1 MGFEERRLCEYPH
14 NGTLRAAGLLKTF
27 TSPFSPWGSQGIIGY
42 YVQPLRH
49 RALSAEPSPGS
60 GPICVDCGF
69 PWAGERNRSAAFS
82 ELGIVPGLGDCGNIH
97 RATKLGTVEAVT
109 VTAERNLRTQLLSSS
124 SGGSRA
130 KS

>member
-1 MGFEERRLCEYPH
+1 MGFAERRLCEYPH

-69 PWAGERNRSAAFS
+69 PWQVKGTGQLPFQSW
-82 ELGIVPGLGDCGNIH
+82 ELYLGW
-97 RATKLGTVEAVT
+97 GTVVT
-109 VTAERNLRTQLLSSS
+109 FTVLQSWEQWRL
-124 SGGSRA
+124 
-130 KS
+130 

>member
-1 MGFEERRLCEYPH
+1 MGFAERRLCEYPH

-27 TSPFSPWGSQGIIGY
+27 TSPFSPWGSWGIIGY

-49 RALSAEPSPGS
+49 RALSAGLFPGS
-60 GPICVDCGF
+60 GPICVDCSF

-109 VTAERNLRTQLLSSS
+109 ESTERNLRTQLLSSS

>member
-1 MGFEERRLCEYPH
+1 M
-14 NGTLRAAGLLKTF
+14 
-27 TSPFSPWGSQGIIGY
+27 
-42 YVQPLRH
+42 QPLRH
-49 RALSAEPSPGS
+49 RALSAGLSPRS
-60 GPICVDCGF
+60 GPICVDCSF

-97 RATKLGTVEAVT
+97 RAAKLGTVQAVT
-109 VTAERNLRTQLLSSS
+109 VSTERNLRTQRLSSS